1 MTPAP
6 AILAVCLSFAA
17 GAFTALAVVAW
28 VRVFL
33 GWLHRPSAV
42 DLYEPTVRSALLID
56 AAQAAHYTE
65 N

>member
-1 MTPAP
+1 MTHAP
-6 AILAVCLSFAA
+6 VILAACLSFAA
-17 GAFTALAVVAW
+17 GAFTALAAVAW
-28 VRVFL
+28 MRVFL

-42 DLYEPTVRSALLID
+42 DLYEPPVRPALLID

>member
-1 MTPAP
+1 
-6 AILAVCLSFAA
+6 
-17 GAFTALAVVAW
+17 
-28 VRVFL
+28 VFL

-42 DLYEPTVRSALLID
+42 DLYEPPVRSALLID